1 MKRFLWGVEG
11 VMLVGGRDEVDPFT
25 GGVLALEGSLIVVE
39 CVEGGNVGSGD
50 NVGGV
55 ACGIVVSKSSVLR
68 TVENVRFASSARQFC

>member
-11 VMLVGGRDEVDPFT
+11 VMLAGGRDEVDPFT

-68 TVENVRFASSARQFC
+68 TVEKVRFASSARQCC

>member
-11 VMLVGGRDEVDPFT
+11 VMLAGGSDEDGPFT
-25 GGVLALEGSLIVVE
+25 GGVLALDGSLIVVE

-55 ACGIVVSKSSVLR
+55 ACGIVVSKSSDLR
-68 TVENVRFASSARQFC
+68 TVENVRFASSAKQCC